1 MDDDEGRSQ
10 IKINNYIIYLNN
22 LSEQGLKNDYLSVK
36 NKKKYICK
44 ILPNHIFKEKK
55 KYFKKMEDTLNIH
68 KQIQHDNILKLYYF
82 EEDNNYLY
90 IFFKYINGKTL
101 EKILNDNKKYKF
113 DEIEIF
119 IIIEQ
124 VVNVLIFFYEH
135 KIIVKDLTLNNILIK
150 NRKSDDEK
158 TNIFLCNLEEKFLLS
173 SNDKY
178 NIETYYK
185 KIVYKIGLIICQL
198 LNKDFYIFFKNQNI
212 KKFDKESEELIN
224 DYIENEII
232 KNGSLSNN
240 LKIFIQ
246 NTVILKGNNIHIK
259 NLKKEKWFFNSNEK
273 MDLNNKNKESIIN
286 ESFSSNISKM
296 QDKSTDTIKKNN
308 YVEETIYTDEAYLEL
323 YKKEKELKLGIID
336 YFDKDE
342 ILRNINESKNYREY
356 NKIYEEELEYESET
370 TQRTKDENKESIIG
384 EEKRRR
390 KEKSRRSK
398 TSIWKCSS

>member
-1 MDDDEGRSQ
+1 M
-10 IKINNYIIYLNN
+10 IKN
-22 LSEQGLKNDYLSVK
+22 LKN
-36 NKKKYICK
+36 
-44 ILPNHIFKEKK
+44 
-55 KYFKKMEDTLNIH
+55 
-68 KQIQHDNILKLYYF
+68 
-82 EEDNNYLY
+82 
-90 IFFKYINGKTL
+90 
-101 EKILNDNKKYKF
+101 
-113 DEIEIF
+113 
-119 IIIEQ
+119 
-124 VVNVLIFFYEH
+124 
-135 KIIVKDLTLNNILIK
+135 
-150 NRKSDDEK
+150 
-158 TNIFLCNLEEKFLLS
+158 
-173 SNDKY
+173 
-178 NIETYYK
+178 
-185 KIVYKIGLIICQL
+185 
-198 LNKDFYIFFKNQNI
+198 
-212 KKFDKESEELIN
+212 
-224 DYIENEII
+224 YIENEII

-246 NTVILKGNNIHIK
+246 NTVILNGNNNHIK

-336 YFDKDE
+336 YFDKNE

-356 NKIYEEELEYESET
+356 NKIYEEELGET

-398 TSIWKCSS
+398 TSIWKCSTVI